1 MQHVTTRLGRV
12 INIIFKNNSKMHP
25 EIMMFLFGQ
34 TLLLVILNIGI
45 FTKNKSF
52 YSNLILMVMRDLNFM
67 DIVCLTLDTA

>member
-1 MQHVTTRLGRV
+1 
-12 INIIFKNNSKMHP
+12 MHP